1 MRDENKNYN
10 LEEDDEDED
19 FMIGG
24 TDDDLDEKPE
34 EPEVEEEEVEDRV
47 DKKPERKVTLDKA
60 TDPEGA
66 NTKKK
71 KKEIIHDEEEEDD
84 YDYDDD
90 DDEEEGGGKKKIIII
105 AIIVAA
111 AVAAAGVCTYQ
122 KLKGNNEGTHQEQQA
137 AEVTETP
144 TPEADSASEDSDYE
158 EDFGDDSTETDDS
171 ADSADTDSDSAY
183 DSADEDDSTDE
194 NDALP
199 TSTPK
204 PLPTA
209 TPMPTDVPDTEE
221 NADDVDVNNETGS
234 TEAESTGDTT
244 VADSDSQSQ
253 EPAGVIFL
261 GDERFRTMANYASGQ
276 SDLWEC
282 SASGDFSW
290 MTDTAYPDVDT
301 KIGNGTKIFISMGIN
316 DLDNYQAYA
325 SSINTKAKEWQDE
338 GASVYFVAVGPVSAE
353 STTSNQKISTFN
365 TYMYQNLSIPFIDA
379 YNHLVSSGF
388 STTDGQDYDEA
399 TSTELYNYLNSLIG
413 R

>member
-1 MRDENKNYN
+1 
-10 LEEDDEDED
+10 
-19 FMIGG
+19 
-24 TDDDLDEKPE
+24 
-34 EPEVEEEEVEDRV
+34 
-47 DKKPERKVTLDKA
+47 
-60 TDPEGA
+60 
-66 NTKKK
+66 
-71 KKEIIHDEEEEDD
+71 
-84 YDYDDD
+84 
-90 DDEEEGGGKKKIIII
+90 
-105 AIIVAA
+105 
-111 AVAAAGVCTYQ
+111 
-122 KLKGNNEGTHQEQQA
+122 
-137 AEVTETP
+137 
-144 TPEADSASEDSDYE
+144 
-158 EDFGDDSTETDDS
+158 
-171 ADSADTDSDSAY
+171 
-183 DSADEDDSTDE
+183 
-194 NDALP
+194 
-199 TSTPK
+199 
-204 PLPTA
+204 
-209 TPMPTDVPDTEE
+209 MPTDVPDTEE